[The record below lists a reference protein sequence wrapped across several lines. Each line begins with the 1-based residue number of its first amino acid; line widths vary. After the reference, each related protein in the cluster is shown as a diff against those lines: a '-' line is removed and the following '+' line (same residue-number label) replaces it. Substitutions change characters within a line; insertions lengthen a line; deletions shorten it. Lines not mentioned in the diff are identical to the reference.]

1 MTWDLKSTFP
11 INATLVAN
19 AFIDHHMAGASG
31 EYVKIYL
38 YLLRHQDEQPDL
50 AAVAEDLHYTEGDV
64 RRAIAY
70 WEKIGVLVRRQAG
83 KSAEECT
90 AGREQGW
97 SEQGQ
102 SGAPSGMAGD
112 PARRAAGTG
121 VTEGRGAAE
130 RGTAGTEGALGIR
143 TSGAEARDI
152 EVRDT
157 KIRDIEVKDIGE
169 RDIEVRD
176 IEVGSIEAARM
187 RAARAAAE
195 TEISRSGAGTAA
207 RAGQGAG
214 GKTAVWTGQGAG
226 GEIAV
231 RADQGVGRETAAP
244 LQGAKR
250 TAQSEEAPGPGRLPA
265 EAAKRP
271 VPVHSQEQ
279 VSRLAD
285 DEDFA
290 QLLYIAQK
298 YMNKVFTQRECQVFA
313 YLYGEL
319 KITSELLEYLVEYCV
334 QNGHTSIRYMET
346 VALNWHQR
354 GLVTVEEAKAY
365 CAGFSKDGFA
375 VMKAFGLNDRRPAEA
390 ERRFIEE
397 WFGTYGFT
405 REIVL
410 EACDRTIRKTHS
422 PSFEYADKILR
433 GWKEAGVKSLS
444 DVEDLDMIYQKQE
457 KDRTAKKGD
466 PGQGGKG
473 KRDGSEKGKK
483 SGAANRFHNFEQSA
497 TDYDSLMMEKVRARM
512 KK

>member
-38 YLLRHQDEQPDL
+38 YLLRHQEEQPDL

-83 KSAEECT
+83 ESAEESI
-90 AGREQGW
+90 AGRRQGL
-97 SEQGQ
+97 SGQ
-102 SGAPSGMAGD
+102 EMSGALSGMSGD
-112 PARRAAGTG
+112 LARRAAGTG
-121 VTEGRGAAE
+121 VTEERGTAE
-130 RGTAGTEGALGIR
+130 RGTAGTEGAPGIR
-143 TSGAEARDI
+143 ISGAEAKDIEARDKKVRDIEIKDI
-152 EVRDT
+152 EVRGIG
-157 KIRDIEVKDIGE
+157 IRDIGAG
-169 RDIEVRD
+169 DIEV
-176 IEVGSIEAARM
+176 AKM
-187 RAARAAAE
+187 RTATTAAE
-195 TEISRSGAGTAA
+195 TEISTSGAGTAA

-214 GKTAVWTGQGAG
+214 GET
-226 GEIAV
+226 AV
-231 RADQGVGRETAAP
+231 RAGQGVGRETAAP
-244 LQGAKR
+244 LQGAKG
-250 TAQSEEAPGPGRLPA
+250 TAQSAGAPGPGRSPA

-354 GLVTVEEAKAY
+354 GLATVEEAKAY

-390 ERRFIEE
+390 ERRFIED

-457 KDRTAKKGD
+457 KDKTAKKGD

-483 SGAANRFHNFEQSA
+483 SGATNRFHNFEQSA
-497 TDYDSLMMEKVRARM
+497 TDYDSLMMEKLRARM